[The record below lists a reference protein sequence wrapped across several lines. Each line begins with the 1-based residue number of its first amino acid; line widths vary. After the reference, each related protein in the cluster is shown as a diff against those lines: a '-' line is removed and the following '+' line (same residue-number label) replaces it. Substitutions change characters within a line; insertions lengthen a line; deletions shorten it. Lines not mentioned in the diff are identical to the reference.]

1 MINYYLVA
9 NAVLVAAYTSAIN
22 GNHYGV
28 AVAVA
33 LAALAVAY
41 ADTPKD
47 GTLAVLGLGPIGQF
61 SARIARH
68 PGVGRVIGV
77 TRCPSAGPTRPGS
90 EWRPWTRARP
100 RASRTR

>member
-1 MINYYLVA
+1 VINYYLVA

-77 TRCPSAGPTRPGS
+77 TRCPSAGRCA
-90 EWRPWTRARP
+90 RAGRS
-100 RASRTR
+100 RSAASTVARLIRCR